1 MTSDNPRYVEV
12 KDGNRTIAAAE
23 VTVTSSDGSEGIVR
37 TSLFPASGH
46 SPPGSRARLVDA
58 IMDLPEVQAEP
69 RLEAAVPLGDSES
82 LQRLRERT
90 DDAVTWPAGSTA
102 LLDATIKPASDE
114 QTGQKPDG
122 EEPAS

>member
-1 MTSDNPRYVEV
+1 MTSDNPRHVEV

-90 DDAVTWPAGSTA
+90 EDTVTWSAGSTA
-102 LLDATIKPASDE
+102 LVDATIKPASDA
-114 QTGQKPDG
+114 QTGQEPEA